1 MARPPPRAQ
10 QLQDPLPILST
21 VHLDL
26 LEATDALGAGTWSE
40 QCPGQAEARSEAAS
54 AFLFLKP
61 EQDYFN
67 FPNRMDQD
75 KTTPLYFVLALPL
88 RGIMATFFI
97 FKPSDLSCSFKISSM
112 FLVFIFNKK
121 SKIYELILTASVHLL
136 GVTETFVSDF

>member
-1 MARPPPRAQ
+1 MTKHWAWLARPPPRAQ

-75 KTTPLYFVLALPL
+75 KTTPLYFVW
-88 RGIMATFFI
+88 TQT
-97 FKPSDLSCSFKISSM
+97 KYKHCSSHNN
-112 FLVFIFNKK
+112 VVN
-121 SKIYELILTASVHLL
+121 
-136 GVTETFVSDF
+136 